1 MGLMRAFQDDVDDD
15 WCSYDWG
22 DSIEGKDAMVSWK
35 YADNVAQQCG
45 DGTDEQRAWDEDA
58 VVVGLEDKACDMW
71 HGTSDE

>member
-22 DSIEGKDAMVSWK
+22 DSIEGKNTIISWK
-35 YADNVAQQCG
+35 YANQVAQQSR
-45 DGTDEQRAWDEDA
+45 DRTDEQSRGNESA

-71 HGTSDE
+71 HGKSDE